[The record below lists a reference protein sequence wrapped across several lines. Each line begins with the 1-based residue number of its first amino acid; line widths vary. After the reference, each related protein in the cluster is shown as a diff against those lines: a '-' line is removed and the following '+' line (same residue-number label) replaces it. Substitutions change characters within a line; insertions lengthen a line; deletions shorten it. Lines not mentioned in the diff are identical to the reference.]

1 MIRLILRLFG
11 IRDYEVYQSCEIL
24 KQQLAYERDE
34 KQKLTDILL
43 QIISPKVIQQQIPN
57 EIAPVTI
64 TSGSFARRRAAL
76 EAKDRAEAQILK
88 EAKFLG
94 KPDDRLKDKSI
105 DEKIETLEAE
115 LEIPK
120 EASGE

>member
-1 MIRLILRLFG
+1 M
-11 IRDYEVYQSCEIL
+11 
-24 KQQLAYERDE
+24 
-34 KQKLTDILL
+34 
-43 QIISPKVIQQQIPN
+43 IQQQIPN

-76 EAKDRAEAQILK
+76 EAKDRHEAQVLR

-105 DEKIETLEAE
+105 DEKIEALEAE